1 MVFTELLRVALGA
14 LWANKLRSGLTT
26 LGNIIGVLT
35 VIAVVSILQG
45 MNRYVTSQITEHGS
59 DLFYIDKYGMIT
71 SEEEFFDAL
80 HRKDITVEDA
90 QAIKERCPSVGAVT
104 SISTISGTVRYRN
117 QVLRNVTLEGE
128 MGDFQQII
136 DIPIDEGR
144 FPTPEDDEHRRF
156 VAAIGS
162 DIKDNLFGLVDPMG
176 RTIKVKNIEVQV
188 IGIAKRKGPFFGQS
202 QDDFVVVPMS
212 IFQQYLSG
220 RLGRYFSS
228 YSVTILAKPKEQKL
242 LEAAQD
248 EATLV
253 MRARRHVQ
261 PGKPNDFGIMTS
273 QTFVDLY
280 NNFTRVAWI
289 VMVGIASI
297 SLVVG
302 GIVIM
307 NIMLVSVTERT
318 REIGVR
324 KAIGARQSDILK
336 QFLVEAAT
344 LGGLGGLIGVAL
356 GILVAKIVSLTTP
369 LPSAVELWSILA
381 GLFVASSVG
390 IVFGLYPAWKA
401 AKMDPIVAL
410 RYE

>member
-35 VIAVVSILQG
+35 VITVVSIIQG
-45 MNRYVTSQITEHGS
+45 MNRYVTNQIMEHGS
-59 DLFYIDKYGMIT
+59 DLLMIDKYGMIT
-71 SEEEFFDAL
+71 SDEEFFDAL
-80 HRKDITVEDA
+80 HRKDILVEDA
-90 QAIKERCPSVGAVT
+90 QAIKERCPSIQFVAAIT
-104 SISTISGTVRYRN
+104 TIPGTVRNRN
-117 QVLRNVTLEGE
+117 QVLRDVTLEGE
-128 MGDFQQII
+128 TGDYQQII
-136 DIPIDEGR
+136 DIPIEQGR
-144 FPTPEDDEHRRF
+144 FPTQDDDDHRRF

-162 DIKDNLFGLVDPMG
+162 DIKDNLFGPVDPMG

-188 IGIAKRKGPFFGQS
+188 IGVAKRKGPFFGNS
-202 QDDFVVVPMS
+202 QDNFVILPIS
-212 IFQQYLSG
+212 IFQEYLSG

-228 YSVTILAKPKEQKL
+228 NSVDILAKPKEPKL
-242 LEAAQD
+242 LENAQD

-253 MRARRHVQ
+253 LRARRHVS
-261 PGKPNDFGIMTS
+261 PGKPNDFGIMTA
-273 QTFVDLY
+273 QGFVDLF

-318 REIGVR
+318 REIGIR
-324 KAIGARQSDILK
+324 KAIGARQSDVLK
-336 QFLVEAAT
+336 QFLVEAAA
-344 LGGLGGLIGVAL
+344 LGALGGLIGVGL
-356 GILVAKIVSLTTP
+356 GILSAKVVSLTTP
-369 LPSAVELWSILA
+369 LPSAVELWSVLA
-381 GLFVASSVG
+381 GLAVAFLVG
-390 IVFGLYPAWKA
+390 IIFGLYPAWKA
-401 AKMDPIVAL
+401 AKMDPIEAL

>member
-1 MVFTELLRVALGA
+1 MVFTELLRIALGA

-90 QAIKERCPSVGAVT
+90 QAIKERCPSVGAVA

-324 KAIGARQSDILK
+324 KAIGARQGDILK

-381 GLFVASSVG
+381 GLFVAFSVG

>member
-1 MVFTELLRVALGA
+1 MLFTELLRVALGA

-26 LGNIIGVLT
+26 LGNIIAVLT
-35 VIAVVSILQG
+35 VVAVVSIIQG
-45 MNRYVTSQITEHGS
+45 MNRYVTSQIMEHGS
-59 DLFYIDKYGMIT
+59 DLIMIDKYGMIT

-80 HRKDITVEDA
+80 HRKDIAVEDA
-90 QAIKERCPSVGAVT
+90 QAIKERCPSIGFVAA
-104 SISTISGTVRYRN
+104 ISTIPGTVRYRN
-117 QVLRNVTLEGE
+117 QVLRDVTLEGE

-188 IGIAKRKGPFFGQS
+188 IGIAKRKGSFFGQS
-202 QDDFVVVPMS
+202 QDNFVVLPLS

-228 YSVTILAKPKEQKL
+228 TSVDILAKPKEPKL
-242 LEAAQD
+242 LEIAQD

-253 MRARRHVQ
+253 MRARRHVR
-261 PGKPNDFGIMTS
+261 PGKPNDFGIMTA
-273 QTFVDLY
+273 QGFVDLF

-324 KAIGARQSDILK
+324 KAIGARQGDILK

-369 LPSAVELWSILA
+369 LPSAVEPWSILA
-381 GLFVASSVG
+381 GLAVAFSVG
-390 IVFGLYPAWKA
+390 LVFGLYPAWKA

>member
-1 MVFTELLRVALGA
+1 MVTIELLRIALGA

-26 LGNIIGVLT
+26 LGNVIGVLT
-35 VIAVVSILQG
+35 VIAVVSVIQG
-45 MNRYVTSQITEHGS
+45 MNRYVTAMILEQGS
-59 DLFYIDKYGMIT
+59 DSFYIDKYGLIT
-71 SEEEFFDAL
+71 SEEEFLDAL
-80 HRKDITVEDA
+80 HRKDITDQDA
-90 QAIKERCPSVGAVT
+90 QAVKERCPSIRAVA
-104 SISTISGTVRYRN
+104 SWSQIPSTVRYRN
-117 QVLRNVTLEGE
+117 QTLRDVWIGGVN
-128 MGDFQQII
+128 GDFAEASNV
-136 DIPIDEGR
+136 PIAEGR
-144 FPTPEDDEHRRF
+144 YPSSEDDQHRRY
-156 VAAIGS
+156 VGAIGA
-162 DIKDNLFGLVDPMG
+162 DIQETLFGDENPIG
-176 RTIKVKNIEVQV
+176 RTLRVKNIDVQIV
-188 IGIAKRKGPFFGQS
+188 GIIKRRGSFLGQS
-202 QDDFVVVPMS
+202 QDNLVVIPMS
-212 IFQQYLSG
+212 IFQQSISG
-220 RLGRYFSS
+220 RLGRHFSS
-228 YSVTILAKPKEQKL
+228 ASVTIMAKARDQKS
-242 LEAAQD
+242 LEVAQD

-253 MRARRHVQ
+253 MRARRHVRA
-261 PGKPNDFGIMTS
+261 GKPNDFGI
-273 QTFVDLY
+273 QTAQSYVDLF

-324 KAIGARQSDILK
+324 KAIGARQGDILK

-356 GILVAKIVSLTTP
+356 GALVAKLVSVTTP
-369 LPSAVELWSILA
+369 LPSSVEWWSVLA

-390 IVFGLYPAWKA
+390 IIFGLYPAWKA

>member
-1 MVFTELLRVALGA
+1 MVFTELLRIALGA

-45 MNRYVTSQITEHGS
+45 MNRYVINQITEHGS
-59 DLFYIDKYGMIT
+59 DLFYVDKYGMIT

-90 QAIKERCPSVGAVT
+90 QAIKERCPSIGAVA

-144 FPTPEDDEHRRF
+144 FPTPEDDGHRRF

-188 IGIAKRKGPFFGQS
+188 IGIAKRKGSFFGQS

-228 YSVTILAKPKEQKL
+228 SSVTILAKPKEQKL
-242 LEAAQD
+242 LEVAQD
-248 EATLV
+248 EAILV

-273 QTFVDLY
+273 QTFVDLF

-356 GILVAKIVSLTTP
+356 GVLVAKIVSLTTP

-390 IVFGLYPAWKA
+390 IIFGLYPAWKA

>member
-35 VIAVVSILQG
+35 VITVVSIIQG
-45 MNRYVTSQITEHGS
+45 MNRYVTNQIMEHGS
-59 DLFYIDKYGMIT
+59 DLLMIDKYGMIT
-71 SEEEFFDAL
+71 SDEEFFDAL
-80 HRKDITVEDA
+80 HRKDILVEDA
-90 QAIKERCPSVGAVT
+90 QAIKERCPSIQFVAAIT
-104 SISTISGTVRYRN
+104 TIPGTVRNRN
-117 QVLRNVTLEGE
+117 QVLRDVTLEGE
-128 MGDFQQII
+128 TGDYQQII
-136 DIPIDEGR
+136 DIPIEQGR
-144 FPTPEDDEHRRF
+144 FPTQDDDDHRRF

-162 DIKDNLFGLVDPMG
+162 DIKDNLFGPVDPMG

-188 IGIAKRKGPFFGQS
+188 IGVAKRKGPFFGQS
-202 QDDFVVVPMS
+202 QDNFVILPIS
-212 IFQQYLSG
+212 IFQEYLSG

-228 YSVTILAKPKEQKL
+228 NSVDILAKPKEPKL
-242 LEAAQD
+242 LENAQD

-253 MRARRHVQ
+253 LRARRHVS
-261 PGKPNDFGIMTS
+261 PGKPNDFGIMTA
-273 QTFVDLY
+273 QGFVDLF

-318 REIGVR
+318 REIGIR
-324 KAIGARQSDILK
+324 KAIGARQSDVLK
-336 QFLVEAAT
+336 QFLVEAAA
-344 LGGLGGLIGVAL
+344 LGALGGLIGVGL
-356 GILVAKIVSLTTP
+356 GILSAKVVSLTTP
-369 LPSAVELWSILA
+369 LPSAVELWSVLA
-381 GLFVASSVG
+381 GLAVAFLVG
-390 IVFGLYPAWKA
+390 IIFGLYPAWKA
-401 AKMDPIVAL
+401 AKMDPIEAL

>member
-35 VIAVVSILQG
+35 VIAVVSIIQG
-45 MNRYVTSQITEHGS
+45 MSRYVTRQITEHGMDS
-59 DLFYIDKYGMIT
+59 FFITKYGLIT
-71 SEEEFFDAL
+71 SEEEFLEAM
-80 HRKDITVEDA
+80 HRRELAVEDA
-90 QAIKERCPSVGAVT
+90 LAIKELCPSVRGVAAEAVMQ
-104 SISTISGTVRYRN
+104 GTVRFRN
-117 QVLRNVTLEGE
+117 QTLQNVQIVGE
-128 MGDFQQII
+128 TGDFAEVL
-136 DIPIDEGR
+136 DLSLDEGR
-144 FPTPEDDEHRRF
+144 FPSSEDDEHRRF

-162 DIKDNLFGLVDPMG
+162 DIKDNLFGLMDPMG

-188 IGIAKRKGPFFGQS
+188 IGIAKRQGSFFGES
-202 QDDFVVVPMS
+202 QDNLVVIPMGVYLQYFAGRPSPFNPHSS
-212 IFQQYLSG
+212 IMI
-220 RLGRYFSS
+220 
-228 YSVTILAKPKEQKL
+228 VAKAKDQES
-242 LEAAQD
+242 LELAQD

-253 MRARRHVQ
+253 LRARRHVR
-261 PGKPNDFGIMTS
+261 PGKPNDFGIMTA
-273 QTFVDLY
+273 QTFVDLF

-324 KAIGARQSDILK
+324 KAIGARQGDILK

-356 GILVAKIVSLTTP
+356 GALVAKLVSLTTP
-369 LPSAVELWSILA
+369 LPSSVEWWSVLA

-390 IVFGLYPAWKA
+390 IIFGLYPAWKA